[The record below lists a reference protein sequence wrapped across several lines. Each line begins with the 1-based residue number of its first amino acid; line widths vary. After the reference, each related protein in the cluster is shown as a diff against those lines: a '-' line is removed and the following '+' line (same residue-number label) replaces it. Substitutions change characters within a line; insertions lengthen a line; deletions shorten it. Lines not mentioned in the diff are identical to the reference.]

1 MPSIVCGALSYIPS
15 FLVKLFL
22 GMIAQRKRLFTKSFK
37 ITRTKTK
44 RERKKGRR
52 RDIERNVCPL

>member
-1 MPSIVCGALSYIPS
+1 MLGREEGFMPSIVCGALPS

-22 GMIAQRKRLFTKSFK
+22 GMVAQRKRLFTKSFK

-44 RERKKGRR
+44 RERERKK
-52 RDIERNVCPL
+52 ER